1 MLKLSQQG
9 PLGIVAFMFLLP
21 CASGVETD
29 RNHVG
34 VGLHSDSYSGSEH
47 RSLQL
52 HDTALEPTSAAFT
65 LLPFSPFIDIATRVY
80 ETVDVPPHVDDF
92 PPLPDPAV
100 IGVQPVLVLPG
111 LLHME
116 AVQGFDPLDDDI
128 EYFFE
133 ELSGTGKTS
142 GWINTPVYRI
152 HEPDLAPGTIW
163 RVKMRNSRG
172 KETSWSSTTEA
183 LHQPHVPYHADED
196 MGLIV
201 IDAAGYSLKSAGLS
215 GREWIN
221 TTALNGYTGSGAML
235 VESDAGLVID
245 SNVTVDSPRIDYDVL
260 FPEAG
265 NYLIW
270 VRSRTSNHGSIHLG
284 LNLDMEQWGRNMYLG
299 TDVFQWR
306 RHRNRM
312 RIEQPGLNRI
322 SIWMRKEGVAL
333 DRIVLTT
340 DGDYIPWE
348 HQDIDGNLLGPGPA
362 ATPRAPL
369 PSNDDPSGESAD

>member
-9 PLGIVAFMFLLP
+9 PLGVVAFMFLLS
-21 CASGVETD
+21 CVSSAESD
-29 RNHVG
+29 RNHAG
-34 VGLHSDSYSGSEH
+34 TNLHRDSYSGSEH
-47 RSLQL
+47 RSLEL
-52 HDTALEPTSAAFT
+52 HETAVGPIPATFS
-65 LLPFSPFIDIATRVY
+65 LLPFPPFINFATLVY

-100 IGVQPVLVLPG
+100 IGVQPVLALPD
-111 LLHME
+111 LLVME
-116 AVQGFDPLDDDI
+116 AVQGLDPLGDDI

-152 HEPDLAPGTIW
+152 HEPDLAPETIW

-172 KETSWSSTTEA
+172 KETSWSSTSEA
-183 LHQPHVPYHADED
+183 LHQPHIPYHADED
-196 MGLIV
+196 TGLIV
-201 IDAAGYSLKSAGLS
+201 IDAADYSLKSTGLS

-221 TTALNGYTGSGAML
+221 TTMLNGYTGSGAML
-235 VESDAGLVID
+235 VEANAGLVVD

-265 NYLIW
+265 NYWIW
-270 VRSRTSNHGSIHLG
+270 VRSRTSTHGSIHLG
-284 LNLDMEQWGRNMYLG
+284 LNLDMAQWGRNMYLG
-299 TDVFQWR
+299 TGVFQWNL
-306 RHRNRM
+306 HRNRM

-340 DGDYIPWE
+340 DGDYMPWE
-348 HQDIDGNLLGPGPA
+348 HQDINGNLLGPGPA
-362 ATPRAPL
+362 ATPRVPL
-369 PSNDDPSGESAD
+369 PSNDDPS